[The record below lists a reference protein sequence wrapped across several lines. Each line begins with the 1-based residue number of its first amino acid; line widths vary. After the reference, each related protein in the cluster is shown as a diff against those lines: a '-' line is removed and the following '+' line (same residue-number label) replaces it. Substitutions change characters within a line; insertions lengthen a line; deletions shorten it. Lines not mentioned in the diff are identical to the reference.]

1 MQENGFLLLEC
12 KFVRHQNMK
21 AFIAMVTHPLY
32 GKSMRRVTTN
42 HECIKFISHLYSA
55 DRSVSYGLLFL
66 SVTSEITGLVCG
78 QAGLF
83 IQHNPDTRKF
93 KVLYRRLEIHQK
105 YLSSTDWEATER
117 GEVWIRMSSF
127 ITSVIFRA
135 CSTCWGYGGP
145 EVSGQTEKPQHK

>member
-1 MQENGFLLLEC
+1 
-12 KFVRHQNMK
+12 MK
-21 AFIAMVTHPLY
+21 AFIAMVTHQLC

-42 HECIKFISHLYSA
+42 PEYIKFIFHLYSA

-66 SVTSEITGLVCG
+66 SVPSEITGLACG

-117 GEVWIRMSSF
+117 GEVLIRMSSF
-127 ITSVIFRA
+127 YNFSYFQSLFHMLRIRWPRGVSPNTRA
-135 CSTCWGYGGP
+135 TT
-145 EVSGQTEKPQHK
+145 QIQK